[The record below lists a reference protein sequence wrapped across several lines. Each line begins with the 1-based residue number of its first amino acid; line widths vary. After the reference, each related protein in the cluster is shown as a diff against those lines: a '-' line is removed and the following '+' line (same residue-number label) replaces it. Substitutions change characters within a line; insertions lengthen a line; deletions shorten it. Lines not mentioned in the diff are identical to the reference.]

1 MAVFCAVLA
10 GQSLRAQSDGTTL
23 PGILLTRQ
31 LLEARQLKV
40 GDVVTLATT
49 ASGSGARKF
58 RIAGAYE
65 PAPDP
70 MRFAQP
76 RFEVRMHLPDLVA
89 LKADPADPGSF
100 ETVSTI
106 NVALNDPSS
115 AAAFAKDVA
124 ARVPGAVARSTSAP
138 DDRTSTFVVLERFHL
153 AIAIVTVIGS
163 AVFLLALM
171 MMLVDERRATV
182 GILRLIGLTRG
193 RILFQVFAEGALI
206 AIAGALFG
214 VIFALASQ
222 GAFNRFFQW
231 RYDTSLIFLRVT
243 PQVVLQS
250 VAMAIPLGILASVG
264 GVMDAAA
271 ARAAGTD
278 PSLTARILMTAF
290 TSSC

>member
-1 MAVFCAVLA
+1 VPRRWLARVAVAVLSA
-10 GQSLRAQSDGTTL
+10 VLGTAAVGAQGDAAAI

-31 LLEARQLKV
+31 LMEARHLAV
-40 GDVVTLATT
+40 GDVVQLSTES
-49 ASGSGARKF
+49 SGKGARRF
-58 RIAGAYE
+58 RIAGIYE

-76 RFEVRMHLPDLVA
+76 RFEVRMHLPDLIA
-89 LKADPADPGSF
+89 MKADPTDPGSL

-106 NVALNDPSS
+106 NVALEDPAG
-115 AAAFAKDVA
+115 AAAFAKSVA
-124 ARVPGAVARSTSAP
+124 ARVPGAVARATSAP

-193 RILFQVFAEGALI
+193 RILLQVFAEGALI
-206 AIAGALFG
+206 AVAGAVFG
-214 VIFALASQ
+214 VLFALASQ

-243 PQVVLQS
+243 PHVVLQS
-250 VAMAIPLGILASVG
+250 VVMAIPLGMLASV
-264 GVMDAAA
+264 VASWTLLRRELLALI
-271 ARAAGTD
+271 R
-278 PSLTARILMTAF
+278 R
-290 TSSC
+290 

>member
-1 MAVFCAVLA
+1 VCRQRVARLAVAVWCALLSA
-10 GQSLRAQSDGTTL
+10 ATMQAQDPRL
-23 PGILLTRQ
+23 PEVLLTRQ
-31 LLEARQLKV
+31 LMEARQLKV
-40 GDVVTLATT
+40 GDVVTLSTGP
-49 ASGSGARKF
+49 SGTGARNF
-58 RIAGAYE
+58 RIAGVYE

-106 NVALNDPSS
+106 NVALNDPSG
-115 AAAFAKDVA
+115 AAAFAKAVA
-124 ARVPGAVARSTSAP
+124 ARVPGAVARPTSAP

-171 MMLVDERRATV
+171 MMLVDERRVTV

-193 RILFQVFAEGALI
+193 RILCQVFAEGALI
-206 AIAGALFG
+206 AVAGALFG
-214 VIFALASQ
+214 VIFALVSQ

-250 VAMAIPLGILASVG
+250 VAMAIPLGILASV
-264 GVMDAAA
+264 VASWTLL
-271 ARAAGTD
+271 RREL
-278 PSLTARILMTAF
+278 LTLIRR
-290 TSSC
+290 

>member
-1 MAVFCAVLA
+1 MGWLRVARMAVAGLGVVLTTA
-10 GQSLRAQSDGTTL
+10 SLRAQDEAVQL
-23 PGILLTRQ
+23 PEILLTRQ
-31 LLEARQLKV
+31 LLDARGLKV
-40 GDVVTLATT
+40 GDVVQLSTD
-49 ASGSGARKF
+49 ASGTHARRF
-58 RIAGAYE
+58 RVAGAYE

-76 RFEVRMHLPDLVA
+76 RFEVRMHLPDLVG
-89 LKADPADPGSF
+89 LKANPADPGSF
-100 ETVSTI
+100 ETVSAI
-106 NVALNDPSS
+106 NVALNDKSA
-115 AAAFAKDVA
+115 AAAFATDVA
-124 ARVPGAVARSTSAP
+124 ARLPGAVARPTSAP

-193 RILFQVFAEGALI
+193 RILAQVFAEGALI
-206 AIAGALFG
+206 AVAGAVFG

-231 RYDTSLIFLRVT
+231 RYDTSLVFLRVT

-250 VAMAIPLGILASVG
+250 VAMAIPLGILASV
-264 GVMDAAA
+264 AASWTLLRRELLA
-271 ARAAGTD
+271 LIR
-278 PSLTARILMTAF
+278 R
-290 TSSC
+290 